1 MKEMKDSRIK
11 WVKEVPSN
19 WTISPFKYLLT
30 ENRTKNSQV
39 VEKTALKFT
48 YGEIVHKDNFDVD
61 KDPSLSDTLATYTV
75 VQPNDIAINGLNL
88 NYDFISQRIGLVK
101 ENGVITSAYLIV
113 RVNER
118 TLEPSFVNY
127 VLKSYDN
134 CKVLHS
140 IGKGV
145 RQTLNFECIGDLS
158 VCYPSKDKQ
167 KAIATYLDRKCSAI
181 DTAISH
187 IQKQIENL
195 EEYKKSVITQAV
207 TKGLDPNVKM
217 KDSGVEWIGEIPE
230 GWKVGKMKNIADTS
244 HPYAIGDG
252 DHGLIKN
259 TDYKDSGIPYIRVL
273 NLTWGYGLN
282 KGNLVYISEEK
293 NALIKNSELHPNDV
307 LVAKTG
313 ATIGKTAI
321 IPDDMPRA
329 NTTAHVGKVT
339 ISPKHSP
346 KFYYYVLQS
355 DPLQRQIAFKSSLQ
369 ATRPELGN
377 EGLANLI
384 IPVASLKVEQ
394 VIAQYLDEKCAS
406 INEAIA
412 KQHSLIDKM
421 NEYKQSVIY
430 NAVTGKINCTT

>member
-1 MKEMKDSRIK
+1 MREMKDSGVEWIGKIPGNWNIERIK
-11 WVKEVPSN
+11 FLCTIHDNMRQPVTADKRSLSGAILYDYYGASGVIDKIDGYTIDDDVILVGEDGSVIKEDGTPFVNELHGKAWINNHAHILKPKKSMD
-19 WTISPFKYLLT
+19 FKYAFYMIKSNNIHNLVTGMAQPKLT
-30 ENRTKNSQV
+30 QEN
-39 VEKTALKFT
+39 LKQLIFCVPFSLHEQQT
-48 YGEIVHKDNFDVD
+48 IV
-61 KDPSLSDTLATYTV
+61 S
-75 VQPNDIAINGLNL
+75 
-88 NYDFISQRIGLVK
+88 
-101 ENGVITSAYLIV
+101 
-113 RVNER
+113 
-118 TLEPSFVNY
+118 
-127 VLKSYDN
+127 
-134 CKVLHS
+134 
-140 IGKGV
+140 
-145 RQTLNFECIGDLS
+145 
-158 VCYPSKDKQ
+158 
-167 KAIATYLDRKCSAI
+167 YLDRKCSAI

-355 DPLQRQIAFKSSLQ
+355 DPLQRQIALKSSLQ

-412 KQHSLIDKM
+412 KQRSLIDKM